1 MRKAAQKR
9 PAKQS
14 GNQSVLYLRKQR
26 PITKKYLMVTD
37 KIFSS
42 IGKMATQRRTAHKPQ
57 LYPGPGA

>member
-1 MRKAAQKR
+1 MKDAAQKR

-14 GNQSVLYLRKQR
+14 VNQSILYLQKQR

-42 IGKMATQRRTAHKPQ
+42 IGKMAPQRRTPHKPQ
-57 LYPGPGA
+57 LYLGPGA